1 MALDDVV
8 REVDLKDALG
18 ERYLAYA
25 LSTIMQR
32 ALPDV
37 RDGLKPVHRR
47 LLFAM
52 QRLGLDPKSSFKK
65 CARVVGDVMG
75 QFHPH
80 GDQSIYDA
88 LVRLAQSFSLR
99 YPLID
104 GQGNFGNVDGD
115 NPAAMRYTES
125 RLTEIAQILL
135 EGLNDD
141 GTDYRPTYNGEDQEP
156 VIIPGG
162 FPNLLANGA
171 SGIAVGMATNIPPH
185 NLDEIAQALIH
196 LVNSP
201 NARDDTLL
209 QYIKGPDFPTGG
221 IVVEPAE
228 SIAEAYRTGKGGF
241 RVRARWHK
249 EEGARGTWQIVVT
262 EIPFQVPKSKLVEK
276 IADLISE
283 KKLPLLDDVRDE
295 STEDI
300 RLVLVPKSKNV
311 EAEMLMEHMFRL
323 TDLETRFSLNMTV
336 LDSSQTPRVM
346 SLKQALQAF
355 LEHQRGVMIRRANHR
370 LAKIADRLE
379 ILEGYLAVFLNIDKV
394 IKIIRTSD
402 EPKAD
407 LIKAFKL
414 TDMQAEA
421 ILNMRLRSLRKL
433 EEMEIRQEHKSLQAE
448 QKELKALVKSEELQ
462 NDKLKASFQEL
473 RAKFGAKTVLG
484 KRRSQF
490 SDAPAIE
497 DVPIE
502 SFVEKEPITVL
513 CSEKGWIRAMKGHVD
528 PSEDVKF
535 KDGDKGRF
543 WVKAQTTDKLLVLA
557 TNGRFFTLD
566 CSQLPGGRGHGEPI
580 RLMCDL
586 ENDQDI
592 VSMFVHQPGRK
603 LLVASSTGR
612 GFVVPEEEVLAQKR
626 GGKQVLNVDPLE
638 EAKVCTP
645 VAGDHAAFIGD
656 NRKMVIFKLEEIPEM
671 NRGKGVSLQKFKD
684 GGLND
689 AAVFT
694 LADGLRDY
702 NGRTWEKGELKEYVG
717 GRAQAGRLVPK
728 GWPKNGRFSL
738 PFEG

>member
-52 QRLGLDPKSSFKK
+52 QRLGLDPKSNFKK

-88 LVRLAQSFSLR
+88 LVRLAQDFAMR
-99 YPLID
+99 YPLAD

-125 RLTEIAQILL
+125 RLTEVAQILL
-135 EGLNDD
+135 EGLSDD
-141 GTDYRPTYNGEDQEP
+141 GADYRATYNGEDQEP

-185 NLDEIAQALIH
+185 NLDEVVQALIH
-196 LVNSP
+196 LVGAP
-201 NARDDTLL
+201 NAREDTLL

-241 RVRARWHK
+241 RVRARWTK
-249 EEGARGTWQIVVT
+249 EEGTRGTWNIVVS
-262 EIPFQVPKSKLVEK
+262 EIPFQVQKSKLVEK
-276 IADLISE
+276 IADLIGE

-295 STEDI
+295 SAEDI
-300 RLVLVPKSKNV
+300 RLVLIPKSRGV
-311 EAEMLMEHMFRL
+311 EPEMLMEHMFRL
-323 TDLETRFSLNMTV
+323 TDLETRFPMNMTV
-336 LDSSQTPRVM
+336 LDANQTPRVM
-346 SLKQALQAF
+346 SLKQVLIAF
-355 LEHQRGVMIRRANHR
+355 LDHQREVLIRRGKHR

-379 ILEGYLAVFLNIDKV
+379 ILEGYLSVYLNIDKV
-394 IKIIRTSD
+394 IRIIRTSD
-402 EPKAD
+402 EPKVE

-414 TDMQAEA
+414 SDMQAEA

-433 EEMEIRQEHKSLQAE
+433 EEIEIRQEHKSLQSE
-448 QKELKALVKSEELQ
+448 QKDLKALVKSEDLQ
-462 NDKLKASFQEL
+462 NDRLKSSLQEL
-473 RAKFGAKTVLG
+473 RAKFGAKTLLG
-484 KRRSQF
+484 KRRSTF
-490 SDAPAIE
+490 SDAPSVD
-497 DVPIE
+497 DVPLE
-502 SFVEKEPITVL
+502 SLVEKEPITVI
-513 CSEKGWIRAMKGHVD
+513 CSDKGWIRTMKGHIESSD
-528 PSEDVKF
+528 EIKF
-535 KDGDKGRF
+535 KDGDKARF
-543 WVKAQTTDKLLVLA
+543 SIQAQTTDKLLILA

-566 CSQLPGGRGHGEPI
+566 CTQLPGGRGHGEPV

-592 VSMFVHQPGRK
+592 VAIFVHQAGRR

-612 GFVVPEEEVLAQKR
+612 GFIVPEDEVVAQKR

-645 VAGDHAAFIGD
+645 VDGDHVALIGE
-656 NRKMVIFKLEEIPEM
+656 NRKMVVFKLSEIPEM
-671 NRGKGVSLQKFKD
+671 AKGKGVTLQKYKD
-684 GGLND
+684 GGLVD
-689 AAVFT
+689 AAAFT
-694 LADGLRDY
+694 YSEGLRDY
-702 NGRTWEKGELKEYVG
+702 NGRTWEKSELKDYLG

-728 GWPKNGRFSL
+728 GWPKNGKFA
-738 PFEG
+738 PQF

>member
-88 LVRLAQSFSLR
+88 LVRLAQDFSLR

-135 EGLNDD
+135 EGLADD

-156 VIIPGG
+156 IIIPGG

-196 LVNSP
+196 LVGAP
-201 NARDDTLL
+201 NAREDTLL
-209 QYIKGPDFPTGG
+209 QYVKGPDFPTGG

-241 RVRARWHK
+241 RVRGRWHK
-249 EEGARGTWQIVVT
+249 EEGTRGTWQIVVT
-262 EIPFQVPKSKLVEK
+262 EIPFQVQKSKLVER
-276 IADLISE
+276 IADLISD

-295 STEDI
+295 SAEDI
-300 RLVLVPKSKNV
+300 RLILIPKTRNV
-311 EAEMLMEHMFRL
+311 EAEMLMEHVFRM
-323 TDLETRFSLNMTV
+323 TDLETRFPMNMTV
-336 LDSSQTPRVM
+336 LDADQTPRVM
-346 SLKQALQAF
+346 SLKQTLIAF
-355 LEHQRGVMIRRANHR
+355 LDHQRKVMIRRANHR

-379 ILEGYLAVFLNIDKV
+379 ILDGYLSVFLNIDKV

-402 EPKAD
+402 EPKAE

-414 TDMQAEA
+414 SDMQAEA

-433 EEMEIRQEHKSLQAE
+433 EEVEIRQEHKSLQAE
-448 QKELKALVKSEELQ
+448 QKELKALVKSEDLQ
-462 NDKLKASFQEL
+462 NDRLKSSFQEL
-473 RAKFGAKTVLG
+473 RVKFGAKTVLG
-484 KRRSQF
+484 KRRSSF
-490 SDAPAIE
+490 SDAPSVDDI
-497 DVPIE
+497 PLE
-502 SFVEKEPITVL
+502 SMVEKEPVTVL
-513 CSEKGWIRAMKGHVD
+513 CSDKGWIRAMKGHIE
-528 PSEDVKF
+528 PSEEVKF

-543 WVKAQTTDKLLVLA
+543 WIKAQTTDKLLILS

-566 CSQLPGGRGHGEPI
+566 CSQLPGGRGHGEPV
-580 RLMCDL
+580 RLMCEL

-592 VSMFVHQPGRK
+592 VAIFVHQPGRR
-603 LLVASSTGR
+603 LLVASNTGR
-612 GFVVPEEEVLAQKR
+612 GFIVPEDEVVAQKR

-638 EAKVCTP
+638 EAKVC
-645 VAGDHAAFIGD
+645 
-656 NRKMVIFKLEEIPEM
+656 
-671 NRGKGVSLQKFKD
+671 
-684 GGLND
+684 
-689 AAVFT
+689 AAV
-694 LADGLRDY
+694 
-702 NGRTWEKGELKEYVG
+702 EGEI
-717 GRAQAGRLVPK
+717 GRASCRERVCYPV
-728 GWPKNGRFSL
+728 
-738 PFEG
+738 

>member
-88 LVRLAQSFSLR
+88 LVRMAQGFSLR

-115 NPAAMRYTES
+115 NAAAMRYTES

-141 GTDYRPTYNGEDQEP
+141 GTDFRPTYNGEDQEP

-171 SGIAVGMATNIPPH
+171 AGIAVGMATNIPPH

-221 IVVEPAE
+221 IVVEPAS

-241 RVRARWHK
+241 RVRARWTK
-249 EEGARGTWQIVVT
+249 EEGARGTWQIVIT
-262 EIPFQVPKSKLVEK
+262 EIPFQVAKSKLIEK

-295 STEDI
+295 SAED
-300 RLVLVPKSKNV
+300 
-311 EAEMLMEHMFRL
+311 
-323 TDLETRFSLNMTV
+323 
-336 LDSSQTPRVM
+336 
-346 SLKQALQAF
+346 
-355 LEHQRGVMIRRANHR
+355 
-370 LAKIADRLE
+370 
-379 ILEGYLAVFLNIDKV
+379 
-394 IKIIRTSD
+394 
-402 EPKAD
+402 
-407 LIKAFKL
+407 
-414 TDMQAEA
+414 
-421 ILNMRLRSLRKL
+421 
-433 EEMEIRQEHKSLQAE
+433 
-448 QKELKALVKSEELQ
+448 
-462 NDKLKASFQEL
+462 
-473 RAKFGAKTVLG
+473 
-484 KRRSQF
+484 
-490 SDAPAIE
+490 
-497 DVPIE
+497 
-502 SFVEKEPITVL
+502 
-513 CSEKGWIRAMKGHVD
+513 
-528 PSEDVKF
+528 
-535 KDGDKGRF
+535 
-543 WVKAQTTDKLLVLA
+543 
-557 TNGRFFTLD
+557 
-566 CSQLPGGRGHGEPI
+566 
-580 RLMCDL
+580 
-586 ENDQDI
+586 
-592 VSMFVHQPGRK
+592 
-603 LLVASSTGR
+603 
-612 GFVVPEEEVLAQKR
+612 
-626 GGKQVLNVDPLE
+626 
-638 EAKVCTP
+638 
-645 VAGDHAAFIGD
+645 
-656 NRKMVIFKLEEIPEM
+656 
-671 NRGKGVSLQKFKD
+671 
-684 GGLND
+684 
-689 AAVFT
+689 
-694 LADGLRDY
+694 
-702 NGRTWEKGELKEYVG
+702 
-717 GRAQAGRLVPK
+717 
-728 GWPKNGRFSL
+728 
-738 PFEG
+738 

>member
-1 MALDDVV
+1 MALDDMIK
-8 REVDLKDALG
+8 EVDLKDALG

-52 QRLGLDPKSSFKK
+52 QRLGLDPKSGFKK

-88 LVRLAQSFSLR
+88 LVRLAQNFSLR

-104 GQGNFGNVDGD
+104 GQGNFGNIDGD
-115 NPAAMRYTES
+115 NAAAMRYTES

-141 GTDYRPTYNGEDQEP
+141 GTDYRLTYNGEDKEP
-156 VIIPGG
+156 LIIPGG

-196 LVNSP
+196 LVGSP
-201 NARDDTLL
+201 NARDETLL
-209 QYIKGPDFPTGG
+209 QYVKGPDFPTGG
-221 IVVEPAE
+221 IVVEPTE
-228 SIAEAYRTGKGGF
+228 SISEAYRTGKGGF

-262 EIPFQVPKSKLVEK
+262 EIPFQVQKSKLVEK
-276 IADLISE
+276 MADLISD

-295 STEDI
+295 SAEDI
-300 RLVLVPKSKNV
+300 RLVIIPKNRNV
-311 EAEMLMEHMFRL
+311 EAEMLMEHLFRL
-323 TDLETRFSLNMTV
+323 TDLETRFPLNMTV
-336 LDSSQTPRVM
+336 LDATQTPRVM
-346 SLKQALQAF
+346 SLKQTLVAF
-355 LEHQRGVMIRRANHR
+355 LEHQRDVMIRRANHR

-379 ILEGYLAVFLNIDKV
+379 ILDGYLAVFLNIDKV
-394 IKIIRTSD
+394 IRIIRTSD
-402 EPKAD
+402 EPKAE

-433 EEMEIRQEHKSLQAE
+433 EEIEIRQEHKSLQAE
-448 QKELKALVKSEELQ
+448 QKELKGLVKSEDLQ
-462 NDKLKASFQEL
+462 NDRLKASFQEL
-473 RAKFGAKTVLG
+473 RVKFGAKTALG
-484 KRRSQF
+484 KRRSNF

-497 DVPIE
+497 DVPLE
-502 SFVEKEPITVL
+502 SLVEKEPITVL
-513 CSEKGWIRAMKGHVD
+513 CSDKGWIRAMKGHIE
-528 PSEDVKF
+528 PSDEIKF

-543 WVKAQTTDKLLVLA
+543 WVKAQTTDKLLILA

-566 CSQLPGGRGHGEPI
+566 CSQLPGGRGHGEPV
-580 RLMCDL
+580 RLMCEL

-592 VSMFVHQPGRK
+592 VALFVHQPGRK
-603 LLVASSTGR
+603 LLVASNTGR
-612 GFVVPEEEVLAQKR
+612 GFVVPEDEVVAQKR

-638 EAKVCTP
+638 EAKVCATVQGEH
-645 VAGDHAAFIGD
+645 VALVGE
-656 NRKMVIFKLEEIPEM
+656 NRKMVIFKLEEVPEM
-671 NRGKGVSLQKFKD
+671 VRGKGVSLQKYKD
-684 GGLND
+684 GGLID
-689 AAVFT
+689 ATTFAY
-694 LADGLRDY
+694 ADGLRDY
-702 NGRTWEKGELKEYVG
+702 NGRTWEKSELRDYLG

-728 GWPKNGRFSL
+728 GWPKNGKFATD
-738 PFEG
+738 F

>member
-52 QRLGLDPKSSFKK
+52 QRLGLDPKSNFKK

-141 GTDYRPTYNGEDQEP
+141 GTDYRPTYNGEDHEP
-156 VIIPGG
+156 IIIPGG

-185 NLDEIAQALIH
+185 NLDEVAQALIH

-201 NARDDTLL
+201 NARDETLL

-249 EEGARGTWQIVVT
+249 EEGSRGTWQIVVT
-262 EIPFQVPKSKLVEK
+262 EIPFQVPKSKLIER
-276 IADLISE
+276 IADLISD

-300 RLVLVPKSKNV
+300 RVVLVPKNRNV

-323 TDLETRFSLNMTV
+323 TDLETRFALNMTV
-336 LDSSQTPRVM
+336 LDASQTPRVM
-346 SLKQALQAF
+346 SLKQTLVAF
-355 LEHQRGVMIRRANHR
+355 LEHQREVMIRRANHR

-402 EPKAD
+402 EPKAE

-414 TDMQAEA
+414 TENQAEA

-433 EEMEIRQEHKSLQAE
+433 EEMEIRQEHKALQAE
-448 QKELKALVKSEELQ
+448 QKELKALVKSEDIQ

-484 KRRSQF
+484 KRRSIF

-513 CSEKGWIRAMKGHVD
+513 CSEKGWIRAMKGHVE

-543 WVKAQTTDKLLVLA
+543 WVKAQTTDKLLVLG

-580 RLMCDL
+580 RLMCDM

-612 GFVVPEEEVLAQKR
+612 GFIVPEEEVLAQKR

-638 EAKVCTP
+638 EAKVCVP
-645 VAGDHAAFIGD
+645 ALGDHAAFIGD
-656 NRKMVIFKLEEIPEM
+656 NRKMVIFKIDEIPEM

-689 AAVFT
+689 AIVFAY
-694 LADGLRDY
+694 ADGLRDY
-702 NGRTWEKGELKEYVG
+702 NGRTWEKSELKEYLG

-728 GWPKNGRFSL
+728 GWPKNGKFST
-738 PFEG
+738 PF

>member
-88 LVRLAQSFSLR
+88 LVRMAQGFSLR

-115 NPAAMRYTES
+115 NAAAMRYTES

-141 GTDYRPTYNGEDQEP
+141 GTDFRPTYNGEDQEP

-171 SGIAVGMATNIPPH
+171 AGIAVGMATNIPPH

-196 LVNSP
+196 LVNTP

-221 IVVEPAE
+221 IVVEPAS

-241 RVRARWHK
+241 RVRARWTK

-262 EIPFQVPKSKLVEK
+262 EIPFQVAKSKLIEK

-295 STEDI
+295 SAEDI
-300 RLVLVPKSKNV
+300 RLVLIPKSRNV
-311 EAEMLMEHMFRL
+311 EAEMLMEHVFRL
-323 TDLETRFSLNMTV
+323 TDLETRFPLNMTV
-336 LDSSQTPRVM
+336 LDSNQTPRVM
-346 SLKQALQAF
+346 SLKQVLVAF
-355 LEHQRGVMIRRANHR
+355 LEHQRAVMIRRANYR
-370 LAKIADRLE
+370 LGKIADRLE
-379 ILEGYLAVFLNIDKV
+379 ILDGYLAVFLNIDKV

-433 EEMEIRQEHKSLQAE
+433 EEMEIRQEHKALQAE
-448 QKELKALVKSEELQ
+448 QKDLKALVKSEDLQ
-462 NDKLKASFQEL
+462 NDRLKASLQEL
-473 RAKFGAKTVLG
+473 RARFGAKTVLG
-484 KRRSQF
+484 KRRSTF

-497 DVPIE
+497 DVPLE
-502 SFVEKEPITVL
+502 SLVEKEPITVL
-513 CSEKGWIRAMKGHVD
+513 CSDKGWIRAMKGHIE
-528 PSEDVKF
+528 PSDDVKY

-543 WVKAQTTDKLLVLA
+543 WVKAQTTDKLLVFS

-592 VSMFVHQPGRK
+592 VAMFVHQPGRK
-603 LLVASSTGR
+603 LLVVSSTGR
-612 GFVVPEEEVLAQKR
+612 GFVVPEDEVLAQKR

-638 EAKVCTP
+638 EARVCTP
-645 VAGDHAAFIGD
+645 VRGDHAAFIGE
-656 NRKMVIFKLEEIPEM
+656 NRKLVVFGIDEVPEM
-671 NRGKGVSLQKFKD
+671 GRGKGVALQKFKD

-689 AAVFT
+689 ATVFV
-694 LADGLRDY
+694 LADGVRDT
-702 NGRTWEKGELKEYVG
+702 NGRTWDKSELKEYLG

-728 GWPKNGRFSL
+728 GWPKNGKFSD
-738 PFEG
+738 PF

>member
-52 QRLGLDPKSSFKK
+52 QRLGLDPKSNFKK

-88 LVRLAQSFSLR
+88 LVRLAQNFSLR

-141 GTDYRPTYNGEDQEP
+141 GTDYRPTYNGEDHEP
-156 VIIPGG
+156 IIIPGG

-185 NLDEIAQALIH
+185 NLDEVAQALIH

-201 NARDDTLL
+201 NARDETLL

-249 EEGARGTWQIVVT
+249 EEGSRGTWQIVVT
-262 EIPFQVPKSKLVEK
+262 EIPFQVPKSKLIER
-276 IADLISE
+276 IADLISD
-283 KKLPLLDDVRDE
+283 KKLPALDDVRDE

-300 RLVLVPKSKNV
+300 RVVLVPKNRNV

-323 TDLETRFSLNMTV
+323 TDLETRFALNMTV
-336 LDSSQTPRVM
+336 LDASQTPRVM
-346 SLKQALQAF
+346 SLKQTLVAF
-355 LEHQRGVMIRRANHR
+355 LEHQREVMIRRANHR

-402 EPKAD
+402 EPKVE

-414 TDMQAEA
+414 TENQAEA

-433 EEMEIRQEHKSLQAE
+433 EEMEIRQEHKALQAE
-448 QKELKALVKSEELQ
+448 QKELKALVKSEDIQ

-484 KRRSQF
+484 KRRSIF

-513 CSEKGWIRAMKGHVD
+513 CSEKGWIRAMKGHVE

-543 WVKAQTTDKLLVLA
+543 WVKAQTTDKLLVLG

-580 RLMCDL
+580 RLMCDM

-612 GFVVPEEEVLAQKR
+612 GFIVPEEEVLAQKR

-638 EAKVCTP
+638 EAKVCVP
-645 VAGDHAAFIGD
+645 ALGDHVAFIGD
-656 NRKMVIFKLEEIPEM
+656 NRKMVIFKIDEIPEM

-689 AAVFT
+689 ATVFVY
-694 LADGLRDY
+694 ADGIRDY
-702 NGRTWEKGELKEYVG
+702 NGRTWEKSELKEYLG

-728 GWPKNGRFSL
+728 GWPKNGKFSES
-738 PFEG
+738 F

>member
-52 QRLGLDPKSSFKK
+52 QRLGLDPKSNFKK

-141 GTDYRPTYNGEDQEP
+141 GTDYRPTYNGEDHEP
-156 VIIPGG
+156 IIIPGG

-185 NLDEIAQALIH
+185 NLDEVAQALIH

-201 NARDDTLL
+201 NARDETLL

-249 EEGARGTWQIVVT
+249 EEGSRGTWQIVVT
-262 EIPFQVPKSKLVEK
+262 EIPFQVPKSKLIER
-276 IADLISE
+276 IADLISD

-300 RLVLVPKSKNV
+300 RVVLVPKNRNV

-323 TDLETRFSLNMTV
+323 TDLETRFAMNMTV
-336 LDSSQTPRVM
+336 LDASQTPRVM
-346 SLKQALQAF
+346 SLKQTLVAF
-355 LEHQRGVMIRRANHR
+355 LEHQREVMVRRANHR

-402 EPKAD
+402 EPKVE

-414 TDMQAEA
+414 TENQAEA

-433 EEMEIRQEHKSLQAE
+433 EEMEIRQEHKALQAE
-448 QKELKALVKSEELQ
+448 QKELRALVKSEDIQ

-484 KRRSQF
+484 KRRSIF

-513 CSEKGWIRAMKGHVD
+513 CSEKGWIRAMKGHVE

-543 WVKAQTTDKLLVLA
+543 WVKAQTTDKLLVLG

-580 RLMCDL
+580 RLMCDM

-612 GFVVPEEEVLAQKR
+612 GFIVPEEEVLAQKR

-638 EAKVCTP
+638 EAKVCVP
-645 VAGDHAAFIGD
+645 ALGDHAAFIGD
-656 NRKMVIFKLEEIPEM
+656 NRKMVVFKIDEIPEM

-689 AAVFT
+689 AIVFVY
-694 LADGLRDY
+694 ADGLRDY
-702 NGRTWEKGELKEYVG
+702 NGRTWEKSELKEYLG

-728 GWPKNGRFSL
+728 GWPKNGKFST
-738 PFEG
+738 PF

>member
-52 QRLGLDPKSSFKK
+52 QRLGLDPKSNFKK

-141 GTDYRPTYNGEDQEP
+141 GTDYRPTYNGEDHEP
-156 VIIPGG
+156 IIIPGG

-185 NLDEIAQALIH
+185 NLYEVAQALIH

-201 NARDDTLL
+201 NARDETLL

-249 EEGARGTWQIVVT
+249 EEGLRGTWQIVVT
-262 EIPFQVPKSKLVEK
+262 EIPFQVPKSKLIER
-276 IADLISE
+276 IADLISD

-300 RLVLVPKSKNV
+300 RVVLVPKNRNV

-323 TDLETRFSLNMTV
+323 TDLETRFAMNMTV
-336 LDSSQTPRVM
+336 LDASQTPRVM
-346 SLKQALQAF
+346 SLKQTLVAF
-355 LEHQRGVMIRRANHR
+355 LEHQREVMVRRANHR

-402 EPKAD
+402 EPKVE

-414 TDMQAEA
+414 TDNQAEA

-433 EEMEIRQEHKSLQAE
+433 EEMEIRQEHKALQAE
-448 QKELKALVKSEELQ
+448 QKELKTLVKSEDIQ

-484 KRRSQF
+484 KRRSIF

-513 CSEKGWIRAMKGHVD
+513 CSEKGWIRAMKGHVE
-528 PSEDVKF
+528 PSDDVKF

-543 WVKAQTTDKLLVLA
+543 WVKAQTTDKLLVLG

-580 RLMCDL
+580 RLMCDM

-612 GFVVPEEEVLAQKR
+612 GFIVPEEEVLAQKR

-638 EAKVCTP
+638 EAKVCVP
-645 VAGDHAAFIGD
+645 ALGDHVALIGD
-656 NRKMVIFKLEEIPEM
+656 NRKMVIFKTDEVPEM

-689 AAVFT
+689 ATVFVYV
-694 LADGLRDY
+694 DGLRDY
-702 NGRTWEKGELKEYVG
+702 NGRTWEKSELKEYLG

-728 GWPKNGRFSL
+728 GWPKNGKFST
-738 PFEG
+738 PF

>member
-88 LVRLAQSFSLR
+88 LVRMAQGFSLR

-115 NPAAMRYTES
+115 NAAAMRYTES

-141 GTDYRPTYNGEDQEP
+141 GTDFRPTYNGEDQEP

-171 SGIAVGMATNIPPH
+171 AGIAVGMATNIPPH

-196 LVNSP
+196 LVNTP

-221 IVVEPAE
+221 IVVEPAS

-241 RVRARWHK
+241 RVRARWTK
-249 EEGARGTWQIVVT
+249 EEGTRGTWQIVVT
-262 EIPFQVPKSKLVEK
+262 EIPFQVAKSKLIEK

-295 STEDI
+295 SAEDI
-300 RLVLVPKSKNV
+300 RLVLVPKSRNV
-311 EAEMLMEHMFRL
+311 EAEMLMEHVFRL
-323 TDLETRFSLNMTV
+323 TDLETRFPLNMTV
-336 LDSSQTPRVM
+336 LDASQTPRVM
-346 SLKQALQAF
+346 SLKQVLVAF
-355 LEHQRGVMIRRANHR
+355 LEHQRAVMIRRANYR
-370 LAKIADRLE
+370 LGKIADRLE
-379 ILEGYLAVFLNIDKV
+379 ILDGYLAVFLNIDKV

-433 EEMEIRQEHKSLQAE
+433 EEMEIRQEHKALQAE
-448 QKELKALVKSEELQ
+448 QKDLKALVRSEDLQ

-473 RAKFGAKTVLG
+473 RARFGAKTVLG
-484 KRRSQF
+484 KRRSTF

-497 DVPIE
+497 DVPLE
-502 SFVEKEPITVL
+502 SLVEKEPITVL
-513 CSEKGWIRAMKGHVD
+513 CSDKGWIRAMKGHIE
-528 PSEDVKF
+528 PSDDVKY

-543 WVKAQTTDKLLVLA
+543 WVKAQTTDKLLVFS

-566 CSQLPGGRGHGEPI
+566 CSQLPGGRGHGEPV

-592 VSMFVHQPGRK
+592 VAMFVHQPGRK
-603 LLVASSTGR
+603 LLVVSSTGR
-612 GFVVPEEEVLAQKR
+612 GFVVPEDEVLAQKR

-638 EAKVCTP
+638 EARVCTP
-645 VAGDHAAFIGD
+645 VCGDHAACIGE
-656 NRKMVIFKLEEIPEM
+656 NRKLVVFGIDEVPEM
-671 NRGKGVSLQKFKD
+671 GRGKGVALQKFKD

-689 AAVFT
+689 AVVFV
-694 LADGLRDY
+694 LGDGVRDA
-702 NGRTWEKGELKEYVG
+702 NGRTWDKSELKEYVG

-728 GWPKNGRFSL
+728 GWPKNGKFSA
-738 PFEG
+738 PF